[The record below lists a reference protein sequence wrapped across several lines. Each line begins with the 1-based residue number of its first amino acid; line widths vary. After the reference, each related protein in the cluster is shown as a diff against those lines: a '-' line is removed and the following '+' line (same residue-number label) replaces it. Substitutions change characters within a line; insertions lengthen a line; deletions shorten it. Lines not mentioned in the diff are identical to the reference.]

1 MPSEGILPPL
11 GSWTREATLR
21 SNNSRRLA
29 FVSQITKLPRMKLIW
44 ATLIHT
50 LIFVV
55 IGGGILLLVAGKP
68 ALLIGGILVYAL
80 VFAKVGCAAH

>member
-1 MPSEGILPPL
+1 
-11 GSWTREATLR
+11 
-21 SNNSRRLA
+21 
-29 FVSQITKLPRMKLIW
+29 MKLIW
-44 ATLIHT
+44 AALIHT

-68 ALLIGGILVYAL
+68 ALLIGGIVVYSL